1 LRGPPS
7 IQLALRLRIQLNRL
21 KSRLIAGFS
30 YRLPGGLVLPL
41 LNFKDTRLKNTLD
54 KHGLEPV
61 RSGMSVSLSQTTT
74 GATLLIVDDDASAR
88 EGLRTMFEGAG
99 HRTIAVGDA
108 PSALRLLRKQPCDLV
123 MLDVELPEIDGL
135 AFCRLLRAQ
144 PAMQQLPVVV
154 FSASDS
160 EHRKVEAF
168 NAGVDDYIVKPS
180 TPGELLSRVTSHL
193 NIAQRETDLLGS
205 NRELS
210 FLADL
215 GRGLLRT
222 LYPEQVARRV
232 AGSIFEGTNAAL
244 SACAVKNNGHGL
256 AVCVFDREG
265 SAGNAELLNLEGL
278 EKWLSSPNSA
288 KATSLTN
295 QRDFLI
301 RDQEHE
307 IEYLAPILFGT
318 KVFGALAV
326 AFNAATDCN
335 ADECRLIDAA
345 AQQAALAAHIS
356 SLYLGARESAATL
369 AQEVDRRT
377 AESEMHQR
385 FTEAII
391 DTLPLSLYAID
402 RDYQIVAWN
411 RNRELGE
418 LGLPRG
424 EALGRNIYDVL
435 TKQNREL
442 LEREFGQVFATGSI
456 HRVEQETVT
465 SEGDTNHWLIS
476 KIPMRADGGK
486 EVTHV
491 ITVGENITAR
501 VKADRAVARAEKL
514 AAVGRLAAGVVHEIN
529 NPLATIAACA
539 ESLEKRIEEG
549 AFNNSP
555 EESDLREYLGLIR
568 DEAFRCKN
576 ITNGLLDFSRL
587 RAGQRVPVDIAE
599 IIKAVARLVTH
610 QQRGDNIQI
619 DVEAAANL
627 PKVSGDI
634 GQLQQAVVALAT
646 NAIDAMPEGGTLTLR
661 ASRSGSRVLI
671 QVIDTGIGIL
681 PENMNKIFDP
691 FFTTKDIG
699 RGTGLGL
706 AVCYGILSDHGG
718 RLDVRSSVGVGTTFT
733 ITLPVA
739 ND

>member
-1 LRGPPS
+1 M
-7 IQLALRLRIQLNRL
+7 
-21 KSRLIAGFS
+21 
-30 YRLPGGLVLPL
+30 
-41 LNFKDTRLKNTLD
+41 
-54 KHGLEPV
+54 
-61 RSGMSVSLSQTTT
+61 RSGMPLSLSQTTT

-88 EGLRTMFEGAG
+88 EGLRRVLENAG
-99 HRTIAVGDA
+99 HRTIAVSDA
-108 PSALRLLRKQPCDLV
+108 PSALRLLHKQPCDLV

-135 AFCRLLRAQ
+135 TFCRLLRAQ
-144 PAMQQLPVVV
+144 PAMQKLPVVV

-160 EHRKVEAF
+160 EVRKVEAF

-193 NIAQRETDLLGS
+193 NIAQRESELLGS

-265 SAGNAELLNLEGL
+265 SAENAELLDLEGL
-278 EKWLSSPNSA
+278 EKWLVSAGSA
-288 KATSLTN
+288 KAARLTN
-295 QRDFLI
+295 QREFLI
-301 RDQEHE
+301 RDQQHE
-307 IEYLAPILFGT
+307 TEYLAPILFGG
-318 KVFGALAV
+318 KAFGALVV
-326 AFNAATDCN
+326 AFSAATDCT

-369 AQEVDRRT
+369 AEEVDRRT

-385 FTEAII
+385 FTEAIV

-402 RDYQIVAWN
+402 RDYRIVAWN

-424 EALGRNIYDVL
+424 EVLGRNIFEVL
-435 TKQNREL
+435 TKQSREL
-442 LEREFGQVFATGSI
+442 LEREFGKVFATGEI

-465 SEGDTNHWLIS
+465 SSGETNHWLIS
-476 KIPMRADGGK
+476 KIPMRADEGN

-501 VKADRAVARAEKL
+501 VKAHRAVARAEKL

-549 AFNNSP
+549 AFANSP
-555 EESDLREYLGLIR
+555 EEADLREYLGLIR

-587 RAGQRVPVDIAE
+587 RAGQRVPVDVAE

-619 DVEAAANL
+619 DVEAAAGL
-627 PKVSGDI
+627 PRVSGDVS
-634 GQLQQAVVALAT
+634 QLQQAVVALAT

-661 ASRSGSRVLI
+661 ASCSGPRVLV
-671 QVIDTGIGIL
+671 QVIDTGIGIP
-681 PENMNKIFDP
+681 PENMTRIFDP
-691 FFTTKDIG
+691 FFTTKDVG

-718 RLDVRSSVGVGTTFT
+718 RLDVRSTVGTGTTFT

-739 ND
+739 DESIKPSPSAE

>member
-1 LRGPPS
+1 
-7 IQLALRLRIQLNRL
+7 
-21 KSRLIAGFS
+21 
-30 YRLPGGLVLPL
+30 
-41 LNFKDTRLKNTLD
+41 
-54 KHGLEPV
+54 
-61 RSGMSVSLSQTTT
+61 
-74 GATLLIVDDDASAR
+74 
-88 EGLRTMFEGAG
+88 
-99 HRTIAVGDA
+99 
-108 PSALRLLRKQPCDLV
+108 
-123 MLDVELPEIDGL
+123 
-135 AFCRLLRAQ
+135 
-144 PAMQQLPVVV
+144 MQKMPVVV

-160 EHRKVEAF
+160 EVRKVEAF

-193 NIAQRETDLLGS
+193 NIAQRESELLGS
-205 NRELS
+205 NRELT

-232 AGSIFEGTNAAL
+232 AGSILEGTSAAL

-265 SAGNAELLNLEGL
+265 SAENAELLDLEGL
-278 EKWLSSPNSA
+278 EKWLVSAGSA
-288 KATSLTN
+288 KAMRLTN
-295 QRDFLI
+295 QREFLI
-301 RDQEHE
+301 RDQQHE
-307 IEYLAPILFGT
+307 TEYLAPILFGG
-318 KVFGALAV
+318 KVFGALVV
-326 AFNAATDCN
+326 AFSATTDCT

-369 AQEVDRRT
+369 AEEVDRRT

-385 FTEAII
+385 FTEAIV

-402 RDYQIVAWN
+402 RDYRIVAWN

-424 EALGRNIYDVL
+424 EVLGRNIFEVL
-435 TKQNREL
+435 TKQSREL
-442 LEREFGQVFATGSI
+442 LEREFGKVFSTGEI

-465 SEGDTNHWLIS
+465 NSGDTNHWLIS
-476 KIPMRADGGK
+476 KIPMRADEGN

-501 VKADRAVARAEKL
+501 VKASRAVGRAEKL

-549 AFNNSP
+549 AFANSP
-555 EESDLREYLGLIR
+555 EEADLREYLGLIR

-587 RAGQRVPVDIAE
+587 RAGQRVPVDVAE
-599 IIKAVARLVTH
+599 IIKAAARLVTH
-610 QQRGDNIQI
+610 QQRGNNIQI
-619 DVEAAANL
+619 EVEAAAGL
-627 PKVSGDI
+627 PRVSGDVS
-634 GQLQQAVVALAT
+634 QLQQAVVALAT

-661 ASRSGSRVLI
+661 ASCSGPRVLV
-671 QVIDTGIGIL
+671 QVIDTGIGI
-681 PENMNKIFDP
+681 PSENMTRIFDP
-691 FFTTKDIG
+691 FFTTKDVG

-718 RLDVRSSVGVGTTFT
+718 RLDVRSTVGTGTTFT

-739 ND
+739 DESN

>member
-1 LRGPPS
+1 M
-7 IQLALRLRIQLNRL
+7 
-21 KSRLIAGFS
+21 
-30 YRLPGGLVLPL
+30 
-41 LNFKDTRLKNTLD
+41 NTD
-54 KHGLEPV
+54 RWSV
-61 RSGMSVSLSQTTT
+61 RSGMPISLNQTTT

-88 EGLRTMFEGAG
+88 EGLRSVFENAG
-99 HRTIAVGDA
+99 HRTIAVSDA
-108 PSALRLLRKQPCDLV
+108 PSALRLLHKQPCDLV

-135 AFCRLLRAQ
+135 TFCRLLRAQ
-144 PAMQQLPVVV
+144 PAMQKLPVVV

-160 EHRKVEAF
+160 EVRKVEAF

-193 NIAQRETDLLGS
+193 NIAQRESELLGS

-222 LYPEQVARRV
+222 LYPEQVASRV

-265 SAGNAELLNLEGL
+265 SAENAELLDLESL
-278 EKWLSSPNSA
+278 EQWLVSAGSA
-288 KATSLTN
+288 KAKSLTN
-295 QRDFLI
+295 QREFLI
-301 RDQEHE
+301 RDQQHE
-307 IEYLAPILFGT
+307 TEYLAPILFGG
-318 KVFGALAV
+318 KVFGALVV
-326 AFNAATDCN
+326 AFSAAANCT

-345 AQQAALAAHIS
+345 AQQA
-356 SLYLGARESAATL
+356 TL
-369 AQEVDRRT
+369 AEEVDRRT

-385 FTEAII
+385 FTEAIV

-402 RDYQIVAWN
+402 RDYRIVAWN

-424 EALGRNIYDVL
+424 EVLGRNIFEVL
-435 TKQNREL
+435 TKQSREL
-442 LEREFGQVFATGSI
+442 LQREFGRVFATGEI
-456 HRVEQETVT
+456 HRVEQESVNE
-465 SEGDTNHWLIS
+465 SGETNHWLIS
-476 KIPMRADGGK
+476 KIPMRADEND

-501 VKADRAVARAEKL
+501 VKAHAAVARAEKL

-539 ESLEKRIEEG
+539 ESLEQRIEEG
-549 AFNNSP
+549 AFANSP
-555 EESDLREYLGLIR
+555 EEADLREYLGLIR

-587 RAGQRVPVDIAE
+587 RAGQRVPVDVAE
-599 IIKAVARLVTH
+599 IIKAAARLVTH
-610 QQRGDNIQI
+610 QQRGDNVQI
-619 DVEAAANL
+619 EIEAEDDL
-627 PKVSGDI
+627 PTVLGDA

-661 ASRSGSRVLI
+661 AIRSDARILV
-671 QVIDTGIGIL
+671 QVKDTGIGIA
-681 PENMNKIFDP
+681 PENMTKIFDP
-691 FFTTKDIG
+691 FFTTKDVG

-718 RLDVRSSVGVGTTFT
+718 RLDVRSTVGVGTTFT
-733 ITLPVA
+733 ITLPIA
-739 ND
+739 DEWNLPSFSAEHK